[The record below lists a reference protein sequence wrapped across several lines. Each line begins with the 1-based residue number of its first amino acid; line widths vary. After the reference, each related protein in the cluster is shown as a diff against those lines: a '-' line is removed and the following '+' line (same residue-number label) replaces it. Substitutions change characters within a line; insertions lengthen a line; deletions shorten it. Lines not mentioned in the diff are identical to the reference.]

1 MWALAILREQ
11 VKKVGI
17 PGYLIPS
24 IQFRVRLM
32 LNIIRIL
39 IASLIFVGQTSFLF
53 ADRIKDLTS
62 LAGIRSNQLV
72 GYGVVVGLAGTGDGN
87 TGITLQSVQSLVS
100 RFGVTSD
107 IDGFN
112 GDNAA
117 AVMLTADLP
126 PFTKPGQAIDV
137 TVSTVG
143 GAASL
148 KGGTLL
154 MSPLLG
160 ADGETYAI
168 AQGNIVVGGL
178 GVEGGDNSSLTVN
191 IPTVGRIPRGAS
203 VERLVPTEFLSTDFV
218 ILNLHRGDFSTANN
232 IANAVNDTLGP
243 GTAIPLDTNSIR
255 VRAPADPTQK
265 VSFVSILENIDVER
279 GTPPAKIIVN
289 SRTGTLVI
297 SGNVKVT
304 PAAVSHGTLS
314 VKVSEDVNIEG
325 GDATAIG
332 DGAQANAAAAAA
344 VPDTEIVVEEDLA
357 KAFLFD
363 SGVSLSDLVDAINA
377 VGATPSDLV
386 AILEA
391 LREAGALNA
400 ELIVI

>member
-1 MWALAILREQ
+1 MNHFFKTLLLTIFTFVCQ
-11 VKKVGI
+11 
-17 PGYLIPS
+17 
-24 IQFRVRLM
+24 
-32 LNIIRIL
+32 
-39 IASLIFVGQTSFLF
+39 ASLVS

-72 GYGVVVGLAGTGDGN
+72 GYGVVVGLAGSGDGN
-87 TGITLQSVQSLVS
+87 TGITLQSMQSLVS
-100 RFGVTSD
+100 RFGITSGL
-107 IDGFN
+107 DGFN

-117 AVMLTADLP
+117 AVMITADLP
-126 PFTKPGQAIDV
+126 PFTKPGQSIDV

-143 GAASL
+143 GATSL

-168 AQGNIVVGGL
+168 AQGNVVVGGL
-178 GVEGGDNSSLTVN
+178 GVEGGGNSSLTVN

-218 ILNLHRGDFSTANN
+218 ILNLHKGDFSTANN
-232 IANAVNDTLGP
+232 IANAVDSVFGP
-243 GTAIPLDTNSIR
+243 GSAIPLDTNSIR
-255 VRAPADPTQK
+255 VRAPEDPTQK
-265 VSFVSILENIDVER
+265 VAFVSVLENIEVQRSE
-279 GTPPAKIIVN
+279 PAAKIIVN

-297 SGNVKVT
+297 SGNVRVT

-314 VKVSEDVNIEG
+314 VKVSEDMEIEG

-332 DGAQANAAAAAA
+332 DGAQANAEATA
-344 VPDTEIVVEEDLA
+344 VPQTEIEVKEDLA

-363 SGVSLSDLVDAINA
+363 AGVSLSDLVDAINA

>member
-1 MWALAILREQ
+1 
-11 VKKVGI
+11 
-17 PGYLIPS
+17 
-24 IQFRVRLM
+24 M

-112 GDNAA
+112 GDNVA

-160 ADGETYAI
+160 ADGETYAL

-178 GVEGGDNSSLTVN
+178 GVEGADNSSLTVN

-265 VSFVSILENIDVER
+265 VSFVSILENIDYAYQI
-279 GTPPAKIIVN
+279 P
-289 SRTGTLVI
+289 
-297 SGNVKVT
+297 
-304 PAAVSHGTLS
+304 
-314 VKVSEDVNIEG
+314 
-325 GDATAIG
+325 
-332 DGAQANAAAAAA
+332 
-344 VPDTEIVVEEDLA
+344 
-357 KAFLFD
+357 
-363 SGVSLSDLVDAINA
+363 
-377 VGATPSDLV
+377 
-386 AILEA
+386 
-391 LREAGALNA
+391 
-400 ELIVI
+400 

>member
-1 MWALAILREQ
+1 MMNHFFKTLL
-11 VKKVGI
+11 
-17 PGYLIPS
+17 LT
-24 IQFRVRLM
+24 
-32 LNIIRIL
+32 
-39 IASLIFVGQTSFLF
+39 IFTFVCQANLVS

-72 GYGVVVGLAGTGDGN
+72 GYGVVVGLAGSGDGN
-87 TGITLQSVQSLVS
+87 TGITLQSMQSLVS
-100 RFGVTSD
+100 RFGITSGL
-107 IDGFN
+107 DGFN

-117 AVMLTADLP
+117 AVMITADLL
-126 PFTKPGQAIDV
+126 PFTKPGQSIDV

-143 GAASL
+143 GATSL

-168 AQGNIVVGGL
+168 AQGNVVVGGL

-218 ILNLHRGDFSTANN
+218 ILNLHKGDFSTANN
-232 IANAVNDTLGP
+232 IANAVDSVFGP
-243 GTAIPLDTNSIR
+243 GSAIPLDTNSIR
-255 VRAPADPTQK
+255 VRAPEDPTQK
-265 VSFVSILENIDVER
+265 VAFVSVLENIEVQRSE
-279 GTPPAKIIVN
+279 PAAKIIVN

-297 SGNVKVT
+297 SGNVRVT

-314 VKVSEDVNIEG
+314 VKVSEDMEIEG

-332 DGAQANAAAAAA
+332 DGAQANAEATA
-344 VPDTEIVVEEDLA
+344 VPQTEIEVKEDLA

-363 SGVSLSDLVDAINA
+363 AGVSLSDLVDAINA
-377 VGATPSDLV
+377 VGATPLDLV

>member
-1 MWALAILREQ
+1 MSQILR
-11 VKKVGI
+11 I
-17 PGYLIPS
+17 LFLS
-24 IQFRVRLM
+24 IFT
-32 LNIIRIL
+32 
-39 IASLIFVGQTSFLF
+39 FVCQANLVS
-53 ADRIKDLTS
+53 ADRIKDITS

-72 GYGVVVGLAGTGDGN
+72 GYGVVVGLAGSGDGN
-87 TGITLQSVQSLVS
+87 TGITLQSMQSLVS
-100 RFGVTSD
+100 RFGITSGL
-107 IDGFN
+107 DGFN

-117 AVMLTADLP
+117 AVMITADLP
-126 PFTKPGQAIDV
+126 PFTKPGQSIDV

-143 GAASL
+143 GATSL

-168 AQGNIVVGGL
+168 AQGNVVVGGL

-218 ILNLHRGDFSTANN
+218 ILNLHKGDFSTANN
-232 IANAVNDTLGP
+232 IANAVDSVFGP
-243 GTAIPLDTNSIR
+243 GSAIPLDTNSIR
-255 VRAPADPTQK
+255 VRAPEDPTQK
-265 VSFVSILENIDVER
+265 VAFVSVLENIEVQRSE
-279 GTPPAKIIVN
+279 PAAKIIVN

-297 SGNVKVT
+297 SGNVRVT

-314 VKVSEDVNIEG
+314 VKVSEDMEIEG

-332 DGAQANAAAAAA
+332 DGAQANAEATA
-344 VPDTEIVVEEDLA
+344 VPQTEIEVKEDLA

-363 SGVSLSDLVDAINA
+363 AGVSLSDLVDAINA

>member
-1 MWALAILREQ
+1 MQQLKRF
-11 VKKVGI
+11 K
-17 PGYLIPS
+17 LIISLLVCLVFLGS
-24 IQFRVRLM
+24 ISV
-32 LNIIRIL
+32 
-39 IASLIFVGQTSFLF
+39 
-53 ADRIKDLTS
+53 ADRLKDLAS
-62 LAGIRSNQLV
+62 LAGVRSNQLV

-87 TGITLQSVQSLVS
+87 TGITLQSMQSLVS
-100 RFGVTSD
+100 RFGVTSEVE
-107 IDGFN
+107 GLN
-112 GDNAA
+112 GDNSA
-117 AVMLTADLP
+117 AVMITADLP

-137 TVSTVG
+137 TVSTIG
-143 GAASL
+143 GAESL

-154 MSPLLG
+154 MAPLLG

-168 AQGNIVVGGL
+168 AQGNVVVGGL
-178 GVEGGDNSSLTVN
+178 GVTGADNSSLTVN

-203 VERLVPTEFLSTDFV
+203 VERLVPTEFLDTDFV

-232 IANAVNDTLGP
+232 VANKINESFGPDSAV
-243 GTAIPLDTNSIR
+243 ALDTNSIK
-255 VRAPADPTQK
+255 VRAPKDPNQK
-265 VSFVSILENIDVER
+265 VAFVSILENLEVDRSE
-279 GTPPAKIIVN
+279 PPAKIIVN

-314 VKVSEDVNIEG
+314 VRVNEDQNVEG
-325 GDATAIG
+325 GDAVALG
-332 DGAQANAAAAAA
+332 AGAQANAGAAAI
-344 VPDTEIVVEEDLA
+344 PDTNIEVEEDVA

-363 SGVSLSDLVDAINA
+363 AGVSLSELVDAINA

>member
-1 MWALAILREQ
+1 MYIYLKILFLLTMVLVFPIKQ
-11 VKKVGI
+11 
-17 PGYLIPS
+17 
-24 IQFRVRLM
+24 
-32 LNIIRIL
+32 
-39 IASLIFVGQTSFLF
+39 AS

-87 TGITLQSVQSLVS
+87 TGITLQSMQSLVS
-100 RFGVTSD
+100 RFGITSD
-107 IDGFN
+107 LDGFN

-117 AVMLTADLP
+117 AVMITSELP

-168 AQGNIVVGGL
+168 AQGNVVVGGL

-203 VERLVPTEFLSTDFV
+203 VERLVSTEFLSTDFV

-232 IANAVNDTLGP
+232 VANAIDEVLGV
-243 GTAIPLDTNSIR
+243 GTAIALDTNSVR
-255 VRAPADPTQK
+255 VRAPEDPTQK
-265 VSFVSILENIDVER
+265 VAFVSVLENIEVER
-279 GTPPAKIIVN
+279 SEPPAKIIVN

-314 VKVSEDVNIEG
+314 VRVSEDLNVEG

-332 DGAQANAAAAAA
+332 DGAQANAAGAA
-344 VPDTEIVVEEDLA
+344 VPDTEIEVTEDTA

-363 SGVSLSDLVDAINA
+363 AGVSLSDLVDAINA

>member
-1 MWALAILREQ
+1 MYSCLRF
-11 VKKVGI
+11 
-17 PGYLIPS
+17 LC
-24 IQFRVRLM
+24 FL
-32 LNIIRIL
+32 IL
-39 IASLIFVGQTSFLF
+39 ILVSQINFVS

-72 GYGVVVGLAGTGDGN
+72 GYGVVVGLAGSGDGN
-87 TGITLQSVQSLVS
+87 TGITLQSMQSLVA
-100 RFGVTSD
+100 RFGITSD
-107 IDGFN
+107 LDGFN

-117 AVMLTADLP
+117 AVMITADLP
-126 PFTKPGQAIDV
+126 PFTKPGQAIDI

-143 GAASL
+143 GATSL

-168 AQGNIVVGGL
+168 AQGNVVVGGL
-178 GVEGGDNSSLTVN
+178 GVEGADNSSLTVN

-232 IANAVNDTLGP
+232 IATAIDEILGA

-255 VRAPADPTQK
+255 VRAPEDPTQK
-265 VSFVSILENIDVER
+265 VAFVSVLENIEVER
-279 GTPPAKIIVN
+279 SEPAAKIIVN

-332 DGAQANAAAAAA
+332 AGAQANAAAAA
-344 VPDTEIVVEEDLA
+344 VPDTEIEVEEDVA

-363 SGVSLSDLVDAINA
+363 AGVSLSDLVDAINA